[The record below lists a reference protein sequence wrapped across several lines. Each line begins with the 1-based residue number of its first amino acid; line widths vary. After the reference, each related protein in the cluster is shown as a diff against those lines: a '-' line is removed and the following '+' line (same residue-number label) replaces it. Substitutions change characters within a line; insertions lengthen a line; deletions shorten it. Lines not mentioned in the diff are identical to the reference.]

1 MDDYSISSLV
11 ESKNEWCARLVS
23 ILSNTTITGIM
34 AIFKEAITLCENDG
48 NEAKYLMTF
57 QNLLSR
63 IPQWNP
69 SIIESERKRIETESR
84 CKYIEDLITCV
95 HIIQLKAL
103 TCVRVGQKQK
113 KIDLDI
119 PSVDKFIHQV
129 YINVA
134 RKLYTNI
141 YLFEKDI
148 LPLQI
153 QKNNRELELLVKE
166 SILLTIRNNIPI
178 EDILKVYIDETDEQ
192 NVEVTEQEIISKK
205 QTDSKDNSSDD
216 SINKTDNNNLNISS
230 SVVDK
235 KDSTENSDTI
245 KLETTNEP
253 QLLDKDSS
261 ELKLENLGD
270 VSSVSIMDNNKDEDT
285 SQTIGFSDIDK
296 SFFSNGKVEN
306 VDAPKTIERLNQ
318 ISMENNERRKEED
331 ADDDDDKLVLG
342 DNISLDIDEIPL
354 SGDDIDL
361 GAIEILG

>member
-34 AIFKEAITLCENDG
+34 AIFKEAIALCENDG
-48 NEAKYLMTF
+48 NETKYLMTF

-69 SIIESERKRIETESR
+69 SIIETERKRIETESR

-178 EDILKVYIDETDEQ
+178 EDMNVQGMIRTKITWSYVPIIMTILFIFMTTLV
-192 NVEVTEQEIISKK
+192 VIINSKR
-205 QTDSKDNSSDD
+205 
-216 SINKTDNNNLNISS
+216 ILVIYL
-230 SVVDK
+230 
-235 KDSTENSDTI
+235 I
-245 KLETTNEP
+245 TNTFI
-253 QLLDKDSS
+253 
-261 ELKLENLGD
+261 
-270 VSSVSIMDNNKDEDT
+270 V
-285 SQTIGFSDIDK
+285 
-296 SFFSNGKVEN
+296 
-306 VDAPKTIERLNQ
+306 
-318 ISMENNERRKEED
+318 
-331 ADDDDDKLVLG
+331 
-342 DNISLDIDEIPL
+342 
-354 SGDDIDL
+354 
-361 GAIEILG
+361 